1 MQFGTVCIIGP
12 GLIGGS
18 IGLGLKKRNLTKTVI
33 GVGHRSSSIEAAV
46 KMHAIDKGT
55 LHAGEAVKNADI
67 VILATSVNQIIDT
80 AKKVIPCMK
89 SNAILTDVGSTKHHI
104 VQQITQNIRDDIAF
118 VGAHPIAGS
127 EQRGVEFASPD
138 LFVGS
143 NCIITPLNENAK
155 GLETISSLWQ
165 LLGAKIIYLSSEQHD
180 EILAYVSHLPHLI
193 ASCLVNAIKQEH
205 LVYGASGLRDTTRV
219 ASGDAELWVNIF
231 DHNRDNVI
239 KSIDQFMAEL
249 AGFKDDLLRKNNIT
263 LLDKLHKAK
272 GSRDSVFQNN
282 VKNQGRTNT

>member
-33 GVGHRSSSIEAAV
+33 GVGHRASSIENAL
-46 KMHAIDKGT
+46 KMHAIDIGI
-55 LHAGEAVKNADI
+55 LNPEEAVKDADI

-80 AKKVIPCMK
+80 AKKVIPFMK
-89 SNAILTDVGSTKHHI
+89 SNAILTDVGSTKNYI
-104 VQQITQNIRDDIAF
+104 VQQITHTIREDISF

-138 LFVGS
+138 LFTGC
-143 NCIITPLNENAK
+143 NCIITFSNKSPM

-165 LLGAKIIYLSSEQHD
+165 LLGAKILYLTAEQHD
-180 EILAYVSHLPHLI
+180 ETLAYVSHLPHLI
-193 ASCLVNAIKQEH
+193 ASCLVNSIKQEH

-219 ASGDAELWVNIF
+219 ASGDPELWINIF
-231 DHNRDNVI
+231 DQNRENVI
-239 KSIDQFMAEL
+239 KSIDRFMAEL
-249 AGFKDDLLRKNNIT
+249 AGFKSDLLKKNDT
-263 LLDKLHKAK
+263 LLLDRLKKAK
-272 GSRDSVFQNN
+272 LSRDSVFHNN
-282 VKNQGRTNT
+282 SKNKT